1 MRLLFFLF
9 FLTTCRDLTAQGA
22 TEELNV
28 LVDNW
33 HEAASNAKFNSYFD
47 VLSDNFI
54 FLGTAPGERWT
65 KKEFQNFSK
74 PYFEKGKAWD
84 FKSSNR
90 IWNFSKDGKTAWF
103 DEDLATWMQGCRGS
117 GICMKIKGSWLI
129 VYYNLTVLIENEK
142 INEFIELRKN

>member
-9 FLTTCRDLTAQGA
+9 FLTTCRDLTAQVA

-28 LVDNW
+28 LVNNW
-33 HEAASNAKFNSYFD
+33 HEAASNAKFDSYFD

-117 GICMKIKGSWLI
+117 GICMKTNGSWLI